1 MPRLTQLV
9 GLALVACAAPH
20 SDKTDTGGTQNNPPP
35 VTSNGHDWPTFDFD
49 AARSGSFDATTGITA
64 ANVATMQRQ
73 QVTIDG
79 TVDAA
84 AIYLHNVQVNG
95 AAHDVFFMT
104 TTYGKTLAIDA
115 NDGSILWRFTPAS
128 FTQLSGSARITNVTP
143 VADPDR
149 TEIYTAS
156 PDGNVEKL
164 SVADGHAIW
173 TTPITAFAQRE
184 KIASALNYSGG
195 HIIAVTG
202 GYIGDAP
209 PYQGHVSV
217 LNASNGQVL
226 HTWNSLCSDRAGLI
240 DPSSCAQ
247 SGSAIWG
254 RSGAVVDAGGN
265 IYVATGNGRW
275 DGATNWGDAFIKL
288 DPTASTMLANYT
300 PTNTAN
306 LEAGDTD
313 VGSTSPV
320 LLDATHVAQG
330 GKDGTIRVLDL
341 QALSGSTAHKGGE
354 SQTVGTPSGRQL
366 FTSPA
371 VLKQGATTW
380 LYAADGGGTAAW
392 TYSAGHLTAAW
403 SNTNGGTSPVTA
415 GGLLFVYD
423 PGGSLRVYDP
433 ATGRAIA
440 TLPVGSGH
448 WNSPI
453 VADGRIALPEGSANN
468 HATSGIFNIWRLP

>member
-1 MPRLTQLV
+1 
-9 GLALVACAAPH
+9 
-20 SDKTDTGGTQNNPPP
+20 
-35 VTSNGHDWPTFDFD
+35 
-49 AARSGSFDATTGITA
+49 
-64 ANVATMQRQ
+64 
-73 QVTIDG
+73 
-79 TVDAA
+79 
-84 AIYLHNVQVNG
+84 
-95 AAHDVFFMT
+95 
-104 TTYGKTLAIDA
+104 
-115 NDGSILWRFTPAS
+115 
-128 FTQLSGSARITNVTP
+128 
-143 VADPDR
+143 
-149 TEIYTAS
+149 
-156 PDGNVEKL
+156 
-164 SVADGHAIW
+164 
-173 TTPITAFAQRE
+173 
-184 KIASALNYSGG
+184 
-195 HIIAVTG
+195 
-202 GYIGDAP
+202 
-209 PYQGHVSV
+209 
-217 LNASNGQVL
+217 
-226 HTWNSLCSDRAGLI
+226 LI